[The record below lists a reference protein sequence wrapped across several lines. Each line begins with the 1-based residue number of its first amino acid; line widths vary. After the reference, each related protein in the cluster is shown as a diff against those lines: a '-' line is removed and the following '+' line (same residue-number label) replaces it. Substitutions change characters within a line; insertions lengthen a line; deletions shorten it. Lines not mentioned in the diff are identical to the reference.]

1 MSTDL
6 LLVSLEIGLDTEPDW
21 TKAKATLA
29 AFTPEAL
36 TALLERCSVYEAVED
51 EALGER
57 EPLTPPP
64 TTAETL
70 RSRLG
75 RGLDV
80 LQAFWEGD
88 PSATIHTL
96 SKSRVLLF
104 GGDSCGDLP
113 CDGWLDAC
121 LAIDA
126 GLATAAGFLTND
138 SNAMYLGIPETP
150 PKGATDNG

>member
-6 LLVSLEIGLDTEPDW
+6 LLVSLEIALDSEPDW
-21 TKAKATLA
+21 TKARQALA

-36 TALLERCSVYEAVED
+36 AALLERSDASEAVQE
-51 EALGER
+51 EKSGTQ

-64 TTAETL
+64 TSAEAF
-70 RSRLG
+70 RARLA

-80 LQAFWEGD
+80 LQAFWDGD

-96 SKSRVLLF
+96 RNSRVLLF

-126 GLATAAGFLTND
+126 GLATSAGFVSND
-138 SNAMYLGIPETP
+138 SNAVSLGIPGIP
-150 PKGATDNG
+150 PSHKE